1 MCKHILNAQVSIRA
15 PCCKRW
21 FDCAECHAEASD
33 HELAKSI
40 EMVFACKKCKKCFRK
55 DLENFDETDEYCP
68 HCDNHYV
75 LEAKTPSF
83 GIGVEG
89 DDPRLDNR
97 LIKDERIKQDPKK
110 SIFNQDITY
119 RMDRIRRKNYLL
131 FQVIPIS
138 SNAWDTNLVKVN
150 PSFVSINW
158 NAGGGGAFAV
168 IPHKNV
174 GKIHDGIPLYRAH
187 TAPVLDTDFANF
199 NDNVIAS
206 CGEDSKVMIWTVPEE
221 LGEPES
227 PDIEPVSKLTGHG
240 RKVGHV
246 LFHPVADNVLASSS
260 ADLTIKLWDIE
271 KGVEK
276 QELKGFLDFVQ
287 SMSWNWNG
295 SLMVTTCRDK
305 KLRIFDVRSSK
316 VVQEAAS
323 HQGIKGS
330 RVVWLGDTERL
341 ATTGF
346 SKMSDRQVYLW
357 DSTQLEKPIKTMM
370 LDTSSGIVMP
380 FYDEDTKI
388 LYLAGKGSVKDVLK
402 TDGNIRYYEFE
413 NDELFFLSEYKSSEP
428 QRGMAFM
435 PKRGVNVNECEIT
448 KAYKVTSNCIE
459 PISFVVPRRSDG
471 FQPDLFPPALSDE
484 PALTADEFF
493 GGKNANPKTID
504 LENGF
509 VAKEKKEFVSSAPKE
524 EEKIPKTEKDVCFKE
539 A

>member
-1 MCKHILNAQVSIRA
+1 MSRFVRSSKFRHVFGTGSKHEN
-15 PCCKRW
+15 C
-21 FDCAECHAEASD
+21 FDNV
-33 HELAKSI
+33 K
-40 EMVFACKKCKKCFRK
+40 V
-55 DLENFDETDEYCP
+55 
-68 HCDNHYV
+68 
-75 LEAKTPSF
+75 
-83 GIGVEG
+83 
-89 DDPRLDNR
+89 
-97 LIKDERIKQDPKK
+97 
-110 SIFNQDITY
+110 
-119 RMDRIRRKNYLL
+119 
-131 FQVIPIS
+131 S
-138 SNAWDTNLVKVN
+138 SNAWDTNLVKIN
-150 PSFVSINW
+150 PSFISINW

-199 NDNVIAS
+199 NDYVLAS
-206 CGEDSKVMIWTVPEE
+206 CGEDSKVMIWAIPEE

-227 PDIEPVSKLTGHG
+227 PDIEPVSKLIGHG

-276 QELKGFLDFVQ
+276 QELKGFMDFVQ

-305 KLRIFDVRSSK
+305 KLRIFDVRSNK

-357 DSTQLEKPIKTMM
+357 DSTQLMKPIKTMM

-388 LYLAGKGSVKDVLK
+388 LYLAGK
-402 TDGNIRYYEFE
+402 
-413 NDELFFLSEYKSSEP
+413 YKSSEP

-435 PKRGVNVNECEIT
+435 PKRGVNVNECEIA
-448 KAYKVTSNCIE
+448 KAYKVTSNCVE

-493 GGKNANPKTID
+493 EGKNANPKTID

-524 EEKIPKTEKDVCFKE
+524 EEKSPKIEKDAYHQMRQENDELLKQLAQRDVTIRALTAQLEQLKSS
-539 A
+539 